1 MIETPYLGD
10 KYNYFLPG
18 AILVFSVIFLLLS
31 YLRYESAVIALM
43 RRINHGD
50 GSHQMDLVASSS
62 EEATPQEVTSSLTHK
77 SASEA
82 VHDLSETRQSLS

>member
-62 EEATPQEVTSSLTHK
+62 EEVTSSLTHK